1 MKRRILTLVA
11 CLGLLMASG
20 WLVTNPAWA
29 GSYTISC
36 ADGSTKTCSGTHC
49 SGNDDTATQRG
60 SCTCSS
66 AGGDSDFKQCPARGD
81 GGTVIAPVEGPVS

>member
-29 GSYTISC
+29 GSYTIDC
-36 ADGSTKTCSGTHC
+36 ADGSSRTCSGTHC
-49 SGNDDTATQRG
+49 AGNDDGAGVRG
-60 SCTCSS
+60 YCQCSS
-66 AGGDSDFKQCPARGD
+66 ADGSITTKYCPLRNVA
-81 GGTVIAPVEGPVS
+81 AMEEGPVN

>member
-36 ADGSTKTCSGTHC
+36 AGGGSKTCSGSSC
-49 SGNDDTATQRG
+49 IGNDDTNSQRG
-60 SCTCSS
+60 YCSCSS
-66 AGGDSDFKQCPARGD
+66 ADGGVDFKQCPVRDLAM
-81 GGTVIAPVEGPVS
+81 IEEGPVN